1 MALKKGDRLN
11 PNGRPKGSENKLN
24 ADLRSKL
31 KNIIENNID
40 NVQSYLHKL
49 KPIERL
55 QVIERLLSFVLPK
68 LQAQTIELDMNSLS
82 DAQVDEIIN
91 SIQIDEKLVTIKIVD
106 E

>member
-31 KNIIENNID
+31 KTIIENNID
-40 NVQSYLHKL
+40 NVQSDLDKL